1 MRSKEE
7 AHDYRYFPEPDL
19 PPLVVEAARRR
30 GACARRAAG
39 TARRAPRAASSREY
53 ALPDYDAALLTQ
65 TRGLADYFEDDRARV
80 AATPRRRA
88 TG

>member
-19 PPLVVEAARRR
+19 PPLVVDAGADRRDS
-30 GACARRAAG
+30 RRDAG
-39 TARRAPRAASSREY
+39 TARRAAPPFVTRY
-53 ALPDYDAALLTQ
+53 GLPDYDAAPADAV
-65 TRGLADYFEDDRARV
+65 GALADYFEEAV
-80 AATPRRRA
+80 ARRRRRRKRPA